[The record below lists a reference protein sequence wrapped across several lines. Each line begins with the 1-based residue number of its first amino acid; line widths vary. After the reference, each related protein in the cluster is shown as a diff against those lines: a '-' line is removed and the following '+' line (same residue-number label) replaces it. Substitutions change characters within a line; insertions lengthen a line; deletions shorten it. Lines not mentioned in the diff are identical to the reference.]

1 MRKLVKLPVLLS
13 IIAVTGC
20 QATLSSPEPSPSTSA
35 SIVLSSPSNGEAFIG
50 ESSIGGSNASEVNNF
65 GYISLKKIDE
75 NNFKMFYKS
84 KEVGL
89 VKKQVYTNK
98 DSNEQLVILSGSISN
113 YPQCM
118 SIKFKNTTQVGSY
131 ISQRTEE
138 NFFEFVYPE
147 AKDKKA
153 FIPDE
158 INWMVTKA
166 NASSMW
172 ALPVVEIT
180 IELSKLL

>member
-1 MRKLVKLPVLLS
+1 
-13 IIAVTGC
+13 
-20 QATLSSPEPSPSTSA
+20 
-35 SIVLSSPSNGEAFIG
+35 
-50 ESSIGGSNASEVNNF
+50 
-65 GYISLKKIDE
+65 
-75 NNFKMFYKS
+75 MFYKS

-113 YPQCM
+113 YPQGM
-118 SIKFKNTTQVGSY
+118 SIKFKNTTQAGSY

-153 FIPDE
+153 FTPDE

-166 NASSMW
+166 NVSSMW
-172 ALPVVEIT
+172 GLPVVEIT
-180 IELSKLL
+180 IELAKLL